1 MNMTTE
7 EMAAKAGES
16 RSGVVIGVSTF
27 LMALSAVMVGLR
39 LWCRRERQMLGLDDV
54 TTVVALAC
62 ILGCGSS
69 IVAMT
74 NYGLGRHVYT
84 LSPQQITLYL
94 RCFWISIVFYTYALF
109 AIKLTFLIHYYRIM
123 SVSNMRWLYLGA
135 LGFIILWGTYQG
147 IGVFFFCIPIQS
159 FWDSGVKGRCLPAQP
174 TMWLISGIVHIVTDF
189 AIIVMPLPI
198 VWKLQLPR
206 YQKIY
211 LTGIFGLGTLTLAIA
226 ILRVQWLDPVADI
239 TWWNVT
245 AALWSMAEIVSGITC
260 ACLPTFKPLL
270 AGIKNWLPRS
280 NEGDSTICLQDQGIG
295 GLTGSTL
302 AAFEGHGGVGT
313 GPKVPTRISIGPLL
327 RHCWLHLLLIVH
339 SSKNITTLHYAE
351 AMTIRLIE
359 ASEEHLPA
367 IARIA
372 TSAFHPNTDALSRRL
387 FPPHLQPIDLPDGE
401 AAYDWRFARKASS
414 LASPESHLA
423 VAIDDEKVHD
433 DQVVGFS
440 LWDAPPAT
448 GGDSGP
454 SKEILCTALDKE
466 AYNEMKKTV
475 NQDAV
480 DTFGEQGIA
489 GVWHLD
495 YIGVSPGNQR
505 RGIGK
510 MLLQWGL
517 DRAAEEGKDCY
528 LVATE
533 AGRPLYVAAGFEDI
547 RVVSILGIPHYSMI
561 LRMKSS

>member
-1 MNMTTE
+1 
-7 EMAAKAGES
+7 
-16 RSGVVIGVSTF
+16 
-27 LMALSAVMVGLR
+27 MVGLR

-54 TTVVALAC
+54 TAVVALAC
-62 ILGCGSS
+62 VLGCGSS

-74 NYGLGRHVYT
+74 HYGLGRHIYT
-84 LSPQQITLYL
+84 LSPRQIILYL

-135 LGFIILWGTYQG
+135 LGFIILWGINQG
-147 IGVFFFCIPIQS
+147 IGVFLFCIPLQS
-159 FWDSGVKGRCLPAQP
+159 FWDPHAKGRCFLSRP
-174 TMWLISGIVHIVTDF
+174 TMWYVSGVVHIVTDF

-206 YQKIY
+206 SQKIY
-211 LTGIFGLGTLTLAIA
+211 LTGIFGLGSLTLAIA
-226 ILRVQWLDPVADI
+226 ILRMQWLDPVADM

-245 AALWSMAEIVSGITC
+245 AASWSMAEIVSGIT
-260 ACLPTFKPLL
+260 
-270 AGIKNWLPRS
+270 S
-280 NEGDSTICLQDQGIG
+280 
-295 GLTGSTL
+295 
-302 AAFEGHGGVGT
+302 
-313 GPKVPTRISIGPLL
+313 
-327 RHCWLHLLLIVH
+327 
-339 SSKNITTLHYAE
+339 
-351 AMTIRLIE
+351 
-359 ASEEHLPA
+359 
-367 IARIA
+367 RIA

-387 FPPHLQPIDLPDGE
+387 FPPHLQPKDLPDGE

-414 LASPESHLA
+414 LASPDSHLV
-423 VAIDDEKVHD
+423 VAIDDEKGPD
-433 DQVVGFS
+433 EKVVGFS
-440 LWDAPPAT
+440 LWDAPPAS
-448 GGDSGP
+448 GGDSAP
-454 SKEILCTALDKE
+454 SQEIQCAALDKE

-475 NQDAV
+475 NQDAA

-517 DRAAEEGKDCY
+517 DNAAAERKDCY

-533 AGRPLYVAAGFEDI
+533 AGRPLYVDAGFKDI
-547 RVVSILGIPHYSMI
+547 RVVSILGVPHYSMI
-561 LRMKSS
+561 LRAGGS

>member
-1 MNMTTE
+1 
-7 EMAAKAGES
+7 
-16 RSGVVIGVSTF
+16 
-27 LMALSAVMVGLR
+27 
-39 LWCRRERQMLGLDDV
+39 
-54 TTVVALAC
+54 
-62 ILGCGSS
+62 
-69 IVAMT
+69 
-74 NYGLGRHVYT
+74 
-84 LSPQQITLYL
+84 
-94 RCFWISIVFYTYALF
+94 
-109 AIKLTFLIHYYRIM
+109 M

-147 IGVFFFCIPIQS
+147 IGVFFFCTPIQS
-159 FWDSGVKGRCLPAQP
+159 LWDAGVKGRCLLPQP
-174 TMWLISGIVHIVTDF
+174 TMWLISGIVHI
-189 AIIVMPLPI
+189 
-198 VWKLQLPR
+198 LPR
-206 YQKIY
+206 SQKNY
-211 LTGIFGLGTLTLAIA
+211 LTGIFGLGIPTLAIA
-226 ILRVQWLDPVADI
+226 ILRVQWLDPVTDM

-245 AALWSMAEIVSGITC
+245 AASWSMAEIVSGITC

-270 AGIKNWLPRS
+270 VGIKNWLHRS
-280 NEGDSTICLQDQGIG
+280 DDGDSTICLQDQGSD
-295 GLTGSTL
+295 GLTGSAL

-313 GPKVPTRISIGPLL
+313 GPKVPTSISM
-327 RHCWLHLLLIVH
+327 
-339 SSKNITTLHYAE
+339 NILTLYYAKV
-351 AMTIRLIE
+351 MTVRLVE

-387 FPPHLQPIDLPDGE
+387 FPPHLQPTDLPNGE

-414 LASPESHLA
+414 LTSSESHLV
-423 VAIDDEKVHD
+423 VAIDDEKGKD

-440 LWDAPPAT
+440 LWDALPAT

-454 SKEILCTALDKE
+454 SKEIQCTALDKE

-475 NQDAV
+475 NQDTV

-517 DRAAEEGKDCY
+517 DHAAAEGKDCY

-533 AGRPLYVAAGFEDI
+533 AGRPLYVAAGFKDV

-561 LRMKSS
+561 LTADSS

>member
-1 MNMTTE
+1 MNITAE
-7 EMAAKAGES
+7 EMAAKAGKS
-16 RSGVVIGVSTF
+16 RSGVVIGVCVS

-54 TTVVALAC
+54 TAVVALAC
-62 ILGCGSS
+62 IFGCGSS
-69 IVAMT
+69 MVAMT
-74 NYGLGRHVYT
+74 HYGLGRHIYI
-84 LSPQQITLYL
+84 LSPQQIKLYL
-94 RCFWISIVFYTYALF
+94 RCFWLSILFYTYALF

-123 SVSNMRWLYLGA
+123 SISNMRWLYLGA
-135 LGFIILWGTYQG
+135 LGFIIVWGTFQG
-147 IGVFFFCIPIQS
+147 IGVFFFCTPIQA
-159 FWDSGVKGRCLPAQP
+159 FWDSDVKGRCMLSQP
-174 TMWLISGIVHIVTDF
+174 TMWLISSIVHIVTDF

-198 VWKLQLPR
+198 IWKLQLPQP
-206 YQKIY
+206 QKIY

-226 ILRVQWLDPVADI
+226 ILRLQWLDPVADM

-245 AALWSMAEIVSGITC
+245 AASWSMAEIVSGITC

-270 AGIKNWLPRS
+270 VGIKNWFPQS
-280 NEGDSTICLQDQGIG
+280 NDGDSTIYLQDQGIEG
-295 GLTGSTL
+295 LGLTGSTL
-302 AAFEGHGGVGT
+302 AAFEAHGGVGT
-313 GPKVPTRISIGPLL
+313 GPKVPTKYLNFYFTES
-327 RHCWLHLLLIVH
+327 
-339 SSKNITTLHYAE
+339 
-351 AMTIRLIE
+351 MTIRLIE

-387 FPPHLQPIDLPDGE
+387 FPPHLQPKDLPDGE

-414 LASPESHLA
+414 LASSESHLV
-423 VAIDDEKVHD
+423 VAIDEEEGKD

-454 SKEILCTALDKE
+454 SKEIQCTALDRE

-475 NQDAV
+475 NQDAA
-480 DTFGEQGIA
+480 DTFGDKGIA

-517 DRAAEEGKDCY
+517 DHAAADGKDCY

-533 AGRPLYVAAGFEDI
+533 AGRPLYVAAGFKDI
-547 RVVSILGIPHYSMI
+547 RIVSILGIPHYSMI
-561 LRMKSS
+561 LRADSS

>member
-1 MNMTTE
+1 MNMTAE

-27 LMALSAVMVGLR
+27 LMALSVVMVGLR

-54 TTVVALAC
+54 TTVVVL
-62 ILGCGSS
+62 
-69 IVAMT
+69 
-74 NYGLGRHVYT
+74 
-84 LSPQQITLYL
+84 
-94 RCFWISIVFYTYALF
+94 CFWISIVFYTYALF

-123 SVSNMRWLYLGA
+123 SVSNVRWLYLGA
-135 LGFIILWGTYQG
+135 LGFIILWGAYQG

-159 FWDSGVKGRCLPAQP
+159 FWDSGVKGRCLLAQP
-174 TMWLISGIVHIVTDF
+174 TMWRISGIVHIVTDF

-206 YQKIY
+206 SQKIY

-280 NEGDSTICLQDQGIG
+280 NEGDSTICLQDQGID

-313 GPKVPTRISIGPLL
+313 GPKVPSRISMYGTRTRRNFSGPLL
-327 RHCWLHLLLIVH
+327 RHCWHHLLLTVH

-351 AMTIRLIE
+351 TMTIRLIE

-448 GGDSGP
+448 GGDPGP
-454 SKEILCTALDKE
+454 SKEIKCTAFDKE

-505 RGIGK
+505 RGVGK

-561 LRMKSS
+561 LRTKSS

>member
-94 RCFWISIVFYTYALF
+94 RCFWISILFYTYALF

-159 FWDSGVKGRCLPAQP
+159 FWDSGVKGRCLLAQP

-313 GPKVPTRISIGPLL
+313 GPKVPTSISIGPLL

-454 SKEILCTALDKE
+454 SKEIRCTALDKE

-517 DRAAEEGKDCY
+517 NRAAEEGRDCY

-561 LRMKSS
+561 LRIKSS

>member
-1 MNMTTE
+1 MDITAE

-16 RSGVVIGVSTF
+16 RSGVVIGVCVS

-54 TTVVALAC
+54 TAVVAL
-62 ILGCGSS
+62 
-69 IVAMT
+69 
-74 NYGLGRHVYT
+74 
-84 LSPQQITLYL
+84 
-94 RCFWISIVFYTYALF
+94 CFWLSIVFYTYALF

-123 SVSNMRWLYLGA
+123 SISNMRWLYLGA

-147 IGVFFFCIPIQS
+147 IGVFLFCIPIQS
-159 FWDSGVKGRCLPAQP
+159 FWDSGVKGRCLLAQP
-174 TMWLISGIVHIVTDF
+174 TMWLVSGIVNIVTDF

-206 YQKIY
+206 PQKIY

-226 ILRVQWLDPVADI
+226 LLRVQWLDPVADI

-245 AALWSMAEIVSGITC
+245 AASWSMAEIVSGITC

-270 AGIKNWLPRS
+270 VGIKNWVSQS
-280 NEGDSTICLQDQGIG
+280 NDGDSAIYLQDQGIEG
-295 GLTGSTL
+295 LGLTGSTL
-302 AAFEGHGGVGT
+302 AAFEAHGGVGT
-313 GPKVPTRISIGPLL
+313 GPKVPTSISMYGTHTSIAAFQSGNK
-327 RHCWLHLLLIVH
+327 
-339 SSKNITTLHYAE
+339 SKRKPVQTNISTLYYTE
-351 AMTIRLIE
+351 SMTIRLIE

-387 FPPHLQPIDLPDGE
+387 FPPHLQPKDLPDGE

-414 LASPESHLA
+414 LASSESHLV
-423 VAIDDEKVHD
+423 VAIDEEEGKD

-454 SKEILCTALDKE
+454 SKEIQCTALDKE
-466 AYNEMKKTV
+466 AYNEMKKIV
-475 NQDAV
+475 NQDAA
-480 DTFGEQGIA
+480 DTFGDKGIA

-517 DRAAEEGKDCY
+517 DHAAAEGKDCY

-533 AGRPLYVAAGFEDI
+533 AGRPLYVAAGFKDI
-547 RVVSILGIPHYSMI
+547 RIVSILGIPHYSMI
-561 LRMKSS
+561 LRADSS